1 MTTERAAATDTIAGD
16 MLPGHLMRLVADELR
31 ARGFGVHLPAW
42 EEERR
47 MSVERWGGRCD
58 LSVGGFGLVEWECI
72 PWASNE
78 ADPMLV
84 ADIAAYLLTGK
95 DEDYPCQGGGDNAH
109 GMSFKGIAGNELR
122 ARGFDVGLEVYEDT
136 DRFEVFAEI
145 VVTNPVI
152 HPNASVRISD
162 DGGISWE
169 CDYPYEVAV
178 IAGTQEY
185 LDVLADPGGLADS
198 IVSTIARA
206 VWLSSGVPGGDAD
219 A

>member
-1 MTTERAAATDTIAGD
+1 MTTGRTAAADSTPED
-16 MLPGHLMRLVADELR
+16 MLPGHLMRLVADGLK
-31 ARGFGVHLPAW
+31 ARGFGVHLPAG

-58 LSVGGFGLVEWECI
+58 LSVGDFGLVEWECI
-72 PWASNE
+72 PWASK
-78 ADPMLV
+78 ADSMLA
-84 ADIAAYLLTGK
+84 ADIAAYLLAGK
-95 DEDYPCQGGGDNAH
+95 DEDYPCRSGGNAH

-122 ARGFDVGLEVYEDT
+122 ARGLDVDLEVYEDS
-136 DRFEVFAEI
+136 DRLEVFAEI

-152 HPNASVRISD
+152 HPNANVRISD

-178 IAGTQEY
+178 IAGTQQY
-185 LDVLADPGGLADS
+185 LDVPADPGGLADS
-198 IVSTIARA
+198 IVNTIARA
-206 VWLSSGVPGGDAD
+206 IWLSSGVPAGDAD

>member
-1 MTTERAAATDTIAGD
+1 MTTERTAVGTTSED
-16 MLPGHLMRLVADELR
+16 MLPGHLMRLVADGLK

-58 LSVGGFGLVEWECI
+58 LSVGDFGLVEWECV

-78 ADPMLV
+78 ADSMLA

-95 DEDYPCQGGGDNAH
+95 DEGYPCQVGSDNAH
-109 GMSFKGIAGNELR
+109 GMSFKGTAGTELR
-122 ARGFDVGLEVYEDT
+122 ARGFDVGLEVYEDN
-136 DRFEVFAEI
+136 DRLEVFAEI

-169 CDYPYEVAV
+169 RDYPCEVAV

-198 IVSTIARA
+198 IVSTVARA